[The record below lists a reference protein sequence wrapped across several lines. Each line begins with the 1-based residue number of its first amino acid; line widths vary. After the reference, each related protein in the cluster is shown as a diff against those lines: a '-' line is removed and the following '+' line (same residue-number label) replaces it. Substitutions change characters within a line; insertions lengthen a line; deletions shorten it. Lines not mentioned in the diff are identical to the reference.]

1 MHRQLVMIRQGLG
14 PSDAYADA
22 LVHADRLTSLQY
34 REKESSETQKFARK
48 RRPPKFLR
56 LDRRGN
62 NFTLFVADAD
72 RHFWPPNLP
81 QAAHR

>member
-34 REKESSETQKFARK
+34 REKESSETQEVRAEATAAEVPSP
-48 RRPPKFLR
+48 RPPR
-56 LDRRGN
+56 
-62 NFTLFVADAD
+62 
-72 RHFWPPNLP
+72 
-81 QAAHR
+81 Q